1 MNKYMRE
8 AIWEAYK
15 GIDNKHGGPVGCVIV
30 KDNKII
36 AKAHNTVEKEK
47 CPTCHAEINAI
58 NEAKR
63 YERFIM
69 AEQMIEGRE
78 LTCAFLDG
86 RSLPP
91 VEIIPKNGFY
101 DYKNKYMANA
111 TVELCPAPLTDA
123 ENALVASVTETVFY
137 ALRLDGY
144 ARIDYILDKCGKLW
158 CLEANTLPGM
168 TPTSLLP
175 QEAAAVGIEYD
186 ELCERLASLTE
197 KSV

>member
-1 MNKYMRE
+1 MPLRALN
-8 AIWEAYK
+8 
-15 GIDNKHGGPVGCVIV
+15 
-30 KDNKII
+30 
-36 AKAHNTVEKEK
+36 
-47 CPTCHAEINAI
+47 
-58 NEAKR
+58 
-63 YERFIM
+63 
-69 AEQMIEGRE
+69 
-78 LTCAFLDG
+78 
-86 RSLPP
+86 
-91 VEIIPKNGFY
+91 
-101 DYKNKYMANA
+101 
-111 TVELCPAPLTDA
+111 PAPLQLPSAKTA
-123 ENALVASVTETVFY
+123 VPSGALVASVTETVFY